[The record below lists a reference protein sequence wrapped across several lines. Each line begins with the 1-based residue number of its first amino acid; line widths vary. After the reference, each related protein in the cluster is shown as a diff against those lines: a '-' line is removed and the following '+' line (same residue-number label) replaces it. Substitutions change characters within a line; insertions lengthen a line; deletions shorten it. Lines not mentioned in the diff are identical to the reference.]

1 MAIFSR
7 SGGDDERR
15 IPRKDRRGMSPVAAG
30 LIAVVLISI
39 GTYLGFTKDIP
50 FTEGYRVSAV
60 FESSTSIRPNSPV
73 RIAGVNVGKVQSV
86 SRYQNTR
93 MALVEMEIE
102 EAGLPIHKDAT
113 MKIRPR
119 IFLEGN
125 FFVDL
130 EPGTPG
136 SAVLEDGDTIRVTQT
151 STPVQFYDVL
161 TALQEDTREDLQ
173 TLLIEYGEAL
183 QGEPAKSDRLKPD
196 PQTRGETAGESL
208 NDTLDD
214 APEALRGISI
224 VNEAFLGTEPHDL
237 SRAIAGLQKVTAALG
252 RNESLLQDWVE
263 NFNTT
268 LAIFA
273 DEKENVGATLRGL
286 EETIPR
292 VDRTLAALNR
302 SFPSVRAF
310 SREILPG
317 VRETPATIDASFP
330 WVRQMRGLLRR
341 DELRGLA
348 RELAP
353 ASRDLAVASDAA
365 ISLFP
370 NQDLLARCFTQVIL
384 PTGDI
389 VIREPESRKQFETGV
404 ENYKEFWY
412 TMVGLAGESQNFDGN
427 GQYVRFQVG
436 GGSQTV
442 STGRTNFGNPQQF
455 FSPASP
461 PIGVRPVFP
470 GKRPPYR
477 PDVPC
482 HTNPLPDLN
491 AARVGPPDGGQGP
504 ATGSGE
510 PSQGRTF
517 GSTSPLPTP
526 TLPLPRAQRDSVARQ
541 LLSRL
546 NPFRGAKKGA
556 KGKGLRRRAKVAT
569 YAKAGGR

>member
-1 MAIFSR
+1 MAVFRRRSR
-7 SGGDDERR
+7 DDERR
-15 IPRKDRRGMSPVAAG
+15 IPRKDRRGVSPLVVGLVALAIG
-30 LIAVVLISI
+30 LVGVW
-39 GTYLGFTKDIP
+39 LGFTKDIA
-50 FTEGYRVSAV
+50 FTKGYRVSAV
-60 FESSTSIRPNSPV
+60 FESATSIRPNSPV
-73 RIAGVNVGKVQSV
+73 RIAGVNVGKVKKV
-86 SRYQNTR
+86 SRYQDTD
-93 MALVEMEIE
+93 MSLVEMEID

-130 EPGTPG
+130 SPGTPG
-136 SAVLEDGDTIRVTQT
+136 SAVLDDGDTIRVTQT
-151 STPVQFYDVL
+151 STPVQFYDLL
-161 TALQEDTREDLQ
+161 TALQADTREDLQ
-173 TLLIEYGEAL
+173 TLLVEYGEAL
-183 QGEPAKSDRLKPD
+183 QGDPGASDRLKPD
-196 PQTRGETAGESL
+196 PQTEGETAAESL

-214 APEALRGISI
+214 APQALRGLSI

-237 SRAIAGLQKVTAALG
+237 SRAIAGLQRVTAALG

-263 NFNTT
+263 SFNQT

-273 DEKENVGATLRGL
+273 DEKENVSATLRGL
-286 EETIPR
+286 RETIPR
-292 VDRTLAALNR
+292 ADRTLAALNR

-310 SREILPG
+310 AREILPG
-317 VRETPATIDASFP
+317 VRETPETIEASFP
-330 WVRQMRGLLRR
+330 WVRQMRGLLRP

-348 RELAP
+348 RELSP

-370 NQDLLARCFTQVIL
+370 NQDLLARCLTEVVL

-389 VIREPESRKQFETGV
+389 VIREPEGRKHFETGV

-412 TMVGLAGESQNFDGN
+412 TLVGLSGESQNFDGN

-436 GGSQTV
+436 GGSQTL
-442 STGRTNFGNPQQF
+442 STGRTNFGNAPQF
-455 FSPASP
+455 FNLASP

-482 HTNPLPDLN
+482 HTNALPNLN
-491 AARVGPPDGGQGP
+491 AARVGAPEGGQGP
-504 ATGSGE
+504 ATGPPQQSG
-510 PSQGRTF
+510 G
-517 GSTSPLPTP
+517 GGGGGGLP
-526 TLPLPRAQRDSVARQ
+526 TLPLPRAQRDSVADQ

-546 NPFRGAKKGA
+546 NPWRTAKAKAKGA
-556 KGKGLRRRAKVAT
+556 KRRARGA
-569 YAKAGGR
+569 RR

>member
-1 MAIFSR
+1 MAIFGR
-7 SGGDDERR
+7 RGGGEGERR
-15 IPRKDRRGMSPVAAG
+15 IPRKDRRGMSPLVVG
-30 LIAVVLISI
+30 LIALVLAGI
-39 GTYLGFTKDIP
+39 GTYLGFKKDIP
-50 FTEGYRVSAV
+50 FTKGYRVSAV

-73 RIAGVNVGKVQSV
+73 RIAGVNVGKVKKV
-86 SRYQNTR
+86 SRYQDTD
-93 MALVEMEIE
+93 MALVEMEIQK
-102 EAGLPIHKDAT
+102 AGLPIHKDAT

-130 EPGTPG
+130 SPGTPG

-151 STPVQFYDVL
+151 STPVQFYDLL
-161 TALQEDTREDLQ
+161 TALQADTREDLQ
-173 TLLIEYGEAL
+173 TLLVEYGEAL
-183 QGEPAKSDRLKPD
+183 QGNPGDSERYKPD
-196 PQTRGETAGESL
+196 RQTRGETAAESL

-214 APEALRGISI
+214 APEALRGLSI
-224 VNEAFLGTEPHDL
+224 VNEAFLGEEPRDL

-252 RNESLLQDWVE
+252 RNENTLQDWVE
-263 NFNTT
+263 NFNQT

-286 EETIPR
+286 QETIPR

-317 VRETPATIDASFP
+317 VRETPETIEASFP
-330 WVRQMRGLLRR
+330 WVRQMRGLLRK

-348 RELAP
+348 RELSP
-353 ASRDLAVASDAA
+353 ASRDLAVATDAA
-365 ISLFP
+365 LTLFP
-370 NQDLLARCFTQVIL
+370 EQSLLAQCFTKVIL

-389 VIREPESRKQFETGV
+389 VIREPEGRKQFETGV

-412 TMVGLAGESQNFDGN
+412 TLVGLSGEGQNFDGN

-436 GGSQTV
+436 GGTQTV
-442 STGRTNFGNPQQF
+442 STGRTNFGNPEQF
-455 FSPASP
+455 FNLASP

-477 PDVPC
+477 PDVAC

-504 ATGSGE
+504 ATGPSE
-510 PSQGRTF
+510 PRQSADG
-517 GSTSPLPTP
+517 GGLP
-526 TLPLPRAQRDSVARQ
+526 TLPLPRAQRDSVADQ

-546 NPFRGAKKGA
+546 NPWRSAKA
-556 KGKGLRRRAKVAT
+556 KGTKRGGRRAKVR
-569 YAKAGGR
+569 GMGR

>member
-7 SGGDDERR
+7 RSQGEERR
-15 IPRKDRRGMSPVAAG
+15 IPRKDRRGMSPVVVG
-30 LIAVVLISI
+30 LIALVILGI

-50 FTEGYRVSAV
+50 FTKGYRVSAV

-73 RIAGVNVGKVQSV
+73 RVAGVNVGKVKKV
-86 SRYQNTR
+86 SRYQDTN
-93 MALVEMEIE
+93 MALVEMEID

-130 EPGTPG
+130 QPGTPG
-136 SAVLEDGDTIRVTQT
+136 SPVLDDGDTIRITQT
-151 STPVQFYDVL
+151 STPVQFYDLL
-161 TALQEDTREDLQ
+161 TALQRDTREDLQ
-173 TLLIEYGEAL
+173 TLLVEYGEAL
-183 QGEPAKSDRLKPD
+183 QGNPGDSDRYRPD
-196 PQTRGETAGESL
+196 RQTEGETAARSL

-214 APEALRGISI
+214 APEALKGLSI

-286 EETIPR
+286 QETIPR
-292 VDRTLAALNR
+292 ADRTLAALNEA
-302 SFPSVRAF
+302 FPSVRAF

-330 WVRQMRGLLRR
+330 WVRQMRGLLRQ

-348 RELAP
+348 QELSP

-370 NQDLLARCFTQVIL
+370 SQNLLARCFTEVIL

-389 VIREPESRKQFETGV
+389 VIREPEGRKQFESGV

-412 TMVGLAGESQNFDGN
+412 TLVGLSGESQNFDGN

-436 GGSQTV
+436 GGTQTV
-442 STGRTNFGNPQQF
+442 STGRTNFGNAEQF
-455 FSPASP
+455 FNNASP
-461 PIGVRPVFP
+461 PVGVRPVFP

-477 PDVPC
+477 PDVAC
-482 HTNPLPDLN
+482 HTNELPDLN
-491 AARVGPPDGGQGP
+491 SARVGPPDGGQGP
-504 ATGSGE
+504 GSGD
-510 PSQGRTF
+510 PPPAGT
-517 GSTSPLPTP
+517 TPALPP
-526 TLPLPRAQRDSVARQ
+526 LPLPRAQREGVARQ

-546 NPFRGAKKGA
+546 NPFRGAKKGS
-556 KGKGLRRRAKVAT
+556 KRRASVRP
-569 YAKAGGR
+569 AGRRARP

>member
-1 MAIFSR
+1 MAIFR
-7 SGGDDERR
+7 RRGSGGDDPERR
-15 IPRKDRRGMSPVAAG
+15 IPRKDRRGMSPVVAG
-30 LIAVVLISI
+30 LIALTLVAV
-39 GTYLGFTKDIP
+39 GTYLGFRKDIP
-50 FTEGYRVSAV
+50 FTKGYRVSAV
-60 FESSTSIRPNSPV
+60 FESATSIRPNSPV
-73 RIAGVNVGKVQSV
+73 RIAGVNVGKVKKV
-86 SRYQNTR
+86 SRYQDTD
-93 MALVEMEIE
+93 MALLEMEINE
-102 EAGLPIHKDAT
+102 SGLPIHKDAT

-130 EPGTPG
+130 SPGTPG
-136 SAVLEDGDTIRVTQT
+136 SPALGDGDTIRVTQT

-161 TALQEDTREDLQ
+161 TALQADTREDLQ
-173 TLLIEYGEAL
+173 TLLVEYGEAL
-183 QGEPAKSDRLKPD
+183 KGNPGDSDRLKPD
-196 PQTRGETAGESL
+196 PQTEGETAAKSL

-214 APEALRGISI
+214 APEALKGLSI
-224 VNEAFLGTEPHDL
+224 VNEAFLGEEPHDL

-286 EETIPR
+286 QETIPR
-292 VDRTLAALNR
+292 VDRTLAALNA

-317 VRETPATIDASFP
+317 VRETPATIEASFP
-330 WVRQMRGLLRR
+330 WVRQMRGLLRQ

-348 RELAP
+348 QELSP
-353 ASRDLAVASDAA
+353 ASRDLAVATDAA

-370 NQDLLARCFTQVIL
+370 NQDLLARCFTEVIL

-389 VIREPESRKQFETGV
+389 VIREPEGRKQFETGV

-412 TMVGLAGESQNFDGN
+412 TLVGLSGESQNFDGN

-436 GGSQTV
+436 GGTQTV
-442 STGRTNFGNPQQF
+442 STGRTNFGNPSQF
-455 FSPASP
+455 FNNAAP

-482 HTNPLPDLN
+482 HTNQLPNLN

-504 ATGSGE
+504 GSGSSD
-510 PSQGRTF
+510 PSQPPS
-517 GSTSPLPTP
+517 GSSTPLPTP
-526 TLPLPRAQRDSVARQ
+526 PLPLPLPRAQRNSVADQ

-546 NPFRGAKKGA
+546 NPFRGAKKGTKTRA
-556 KGKGLRRRAKVAT
+556 KRATVRRA
-569 YAKAGGR
+569 GR